1 MNLAL
6 LIAGVVLSLAVYAQ
20 QVRIGI
26 PQSDTP
32 QRNKVLQQVSLAYQK
47 IGYQPTY
54 IELPSQ
60 RRILLLRDGAID
72 ADLFRICQLDQD
84 LSDLLVVPVELDT
97 LHLNAYSLHEN
108 KLQQWQQNASLLI
121 SHIRGFKMAEQQQF
135 AGSRVTVNDAAQAF
149 GLMLQG
155 RVDIVLEDEDTAA
168 AFLTDA
174 QQAGS
179 ISSVTV
185 ASFGVCHILSPKQQP
200 LLPLLTDALQQH

>member
-6 LIAGVVLSLAVYAQ
+6 LIVGVVLSLAVYAKP
-20 QVRIGI
+20 VRIGI

-32 QRNKVLQQVSLAYQK
+32 QRSKVLQQVTLAYQK
-47 IGYQPTY
+47 IGYQPTF

-60 RRILLLRDGAID
+60 RRILLLRDGVID
-72 ADLFRICQLDQD
+72 ADLFRICELDQN

-97 LHLNAYSLHEN
+97 LHLNAYSLN
-108 KLQQWQQNASLLI
+108 ADKLQHWQQNASLMI

-135 AGSRVTVNDAAQAF
+135 TGSRVSVSDAAQAF

-168 AFLTDA
+168 SFLSEA
-174 QQAGS
+174 QQTGS

-185 ASFGVCHILSPKQQP
+185 ASFGVCHILSPQQHA
-200 LLPLLTDALQQH
+200 LLPLLTDALRNH